1 MLNYNHK
8 IYPIYNSS
16 SVNTVLNH
24 RGYEQ
29 KTMPDGT
36 VIVHAEEKQTNAFYL
51 ICVFIK

>member
-1 MLNYNHK
+1 MLNYNRK
-8 IYPIYNSS
+8 IYPIYNYS

-24 RGYEQ
+24 RGCEQ

-36 VIVHAEEKQTNAFYL
+36 IIVHAEAKHSTPFYL